1 MKKIAFT
8 FVALCCFIATSMAQN
23 EIPAAQPGV
32 QYGKAITKN
41 GAINVQQLEAKLT
54 NDSTYTGK
62 VEGKVVEVC
71 KKKGCFIRVLREGEG
86 DPILVRFK
94 DYGFFMPQ
102 DIVGKTIVLEGQAK
116 VREVSVA
123 QQRHFAEDAG
133 KDSGEIAK
141 ITEPK
146 IDINIIA
153 DGVMVVR

>member
-1 MKKIAFT
+1 MKKIACT
-8 FVALCCFIATSMAQN
+8 VVALCCLVAVSMAQN
-23 EIPAAQPGV
+23 EIPSAQPGV
-32 QYGKAITKN
+32 QYGKAITKTD
-41 GAINVQQLEAKLT
+41 AINVQQLGAKLT
-54 NDSTYTGK
+54 TDSTYTGK

-133 KDSGEIAK
+133 KNAEEIAN

-153 DGVMVVR
+153 DGIVVVR